1 MVLQASAAYRPVCY
15 NNPVR
20 PLGTAIRKYTR
31 VKGVRIM
38 RRVFE
43 ILFVVILIIVAF
55 FTFRPQPPFPDV
67 AGTDAVVSL
76 LQVFPGK

>member
-1 MVLQASAAYRPVCY
+1 
-15 NNPVR
+15 
-20 PLGTAIRKYTR
+20 
-31 VKGVRIM
+31 M